1 MIMSTATGLF
11 LMLITNNGTAD
22 GVLIGAGVDGCGVI
36 ERHGMIVN
44 HNMTINSK
52 DVMTCLMAS

>member
-1 MIMSTATGLF
+1 MTLSAATGLF
-11 LMLITNNGTAD
+11 LMLITNNSTAE
-22 GVLIGAGVDGCGVI
+22 GALIGAGGDGCGVI